1 MSNGRA
7 GCRTKGR
14 VVERKGSCRKE
25 AWNQRGME
33 GMMGGGRGMWRAQPL
48 INNARKMPSAEGV
61 LHALARALVLEG
73 GKIGKNVFKGS
84 KE

>member
-1 MSNGRA
+1 
-7 GCRTKGR
+7 
-14 VVERKGSCRKE
+14 
-25 AWNQRGME
+25 ME
-33 GMMGGGRGMWRAQPL
+33 GMMGCGRGMWRAQPL

-61 LHALARALVLEG
+61 LHALARALILEG